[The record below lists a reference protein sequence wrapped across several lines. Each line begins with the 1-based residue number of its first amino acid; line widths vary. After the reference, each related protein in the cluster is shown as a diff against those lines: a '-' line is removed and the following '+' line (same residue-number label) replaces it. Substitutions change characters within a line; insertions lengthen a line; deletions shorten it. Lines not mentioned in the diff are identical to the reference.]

1 MASTSGVAQS
11 PSSDNEPG
19 ERPVRKQLKETSID
33 AATTS
38 SDSRRK
44 RSLDEARDA
53 TDADADSE
61 SRRKRSRDCTPQ
73 SEHVGTQT
81 VSSPP
86 SDPAPVT
93 PAAHSDLAQGV
104 ALAPVDFPDFDWIA
118 QLDARDEALEKRERL
133 LQEREA
139 SLKQREK

>member
-33 AATTS
+33 AATRS

-44 RSLDEARDA
+44 RSLEESRDA
-53 TDADADSE
+53 ADTDSE

-93 PAAHSDLAQGV
+93 PAAHSDLAQRV
-104 ALAPVDFPDFDWIA
+104 ALAPVDFPDFN
-118 QLDARDEALEKRERL
+118 
-133 LQEREA
+133 
-139 SLKQREK
+139 